1 MFSTERQALPN
12 ICYSAPIDKS
22 AERVKH
28 MRIIKLF
35 GSRKAGFTM
44 TEMVVTIAVIAI
56 LAGMMIPFFSATMN
70 RSTADADD
78 AYQKLNE
85 ANADITHKTLPT
97 DSDPTITLP
106 GADATTT
113 VAPASTTTKAPDA
126 TTTTTA
132 KPDEEISETGE
143 IVITNYLSG
152 TATVRTFTQAFASDM
167 FKSKFNGGDE
177 NTITHYSY
185 TSLELKS
192 DIKESFTIPQTNPD
206 GTKTAVNIY
215 LNGHTIK
222 GNIVADGLA
231 NIYGGS
237 KDNPRAQMGTIDASD
252 MTSALECTGGLGKI
266 DTVKFIGRNFGINL
280 YDGIIMNSD
289 YANSDAEKAGI
300 FNCICQARYDL
311 NGSAGIYSTKD
322 FRRIENT
329 VCTGYYGFRTSASLT
344 YVYDNT
350 FIGYKTGYYKSGG
363 SQERTFK
370 GNICIGETGSGI
382 SNYGSWNANIYGS
395 NERPSIIIGK
405 EYGIESSSARLDC
418 SFGQKDSNNENLF
431 IKGTSP
437 AVAARDGIKNIYS
450 GIFVSYQDGRATV
463 NSYAIDSISGGV
475 FVTGANTN
483 AMYITSFSRS
493 ITGGTFINPNT
504 NNTPLGMGSNSSG
517 SVSGAKFYSNYNG
530 FPNLGGVTADWN
542 PNPLTEVNKS
552 CIYTEY
558 TVGNLEKSNGYYN
571 VNYSYIPTK
580 KTTTITTKYYY
591 EAD

>member
-1 MFSTERQALPN
+1 
-12 ICYSAPIDKS
+12 
-22 AERVKH
+22 
-28 MRIIKLF
+28 
-35 GSRKAGFTM
+35 M

-56 LAGMMIPFFSATMN
+56 LAGMMIPFFSATMH
-70 RSTADADD
+70 RSNADAED

-113 VAPASTTTKAPDA
+113 TTTTKAPD
-126 TTTTTA
+126 TTTTTTV

-237 KDNPRAQMGTIDASD
+237 KSNPREKMGTIDASD

-289 YANSDAEKAGI
+289 SDDDSKLAGI
-300 FNCICQARYDL
+300 FNCICQARYDI
-311 NGSAGIYSTKD
+311 NGSAGIYSAKD

-329 VCTGYYGFRTSASLT
+329 VCTGYYGFRTSASLK
-344 YVYDNT
+344 YVHNNT

-363 SQERTFK
+363 TQGGTFK
-370 GNICIGETGSGI
+370 GNICIGENGSGI
-382 SNYGSWNANIYGS
+382 INRGSWNADIYGS
-395 NERPSIIIGK
+395 NERPSIIIGVK

-431 IKGTSP
+431 IKGSYP
-437 AVAARDGIKNIYS
+437 AVAARDGIKDIYS
-450 GIFVSYQDGRATV
+450 GIFVSCQDGHATV

-483 AMYITSFSRS
+483 AMFIKNFSGS
-493 ITGGTFINPNT
+493 ITGGTFINTNKNT
-504 NNTPLGMGSNSSG
+504 NNAPLGIGSGSSG
-517 SVSGAKFYSNYNG
+517 KVSGAKFYSNYNK
-530 FPNLGGVTADWN
+530 FPSLGGVTAKWD
-542 PNPLTEVNKS
+542 PNPLTEGKYTS
-552 CIYTEY
+552 SYTEY

-571 VNYSYIPTK
+571 VNYSYIPSKQTK
-580 KTTTITTKYYY
+580 NITTKYHY

>member
-1 MFSTERQALPN
+1 
-12 ICYSAPIDKS
+12 
-22 AERVKH
+22 
-28 MRIIKLF
+28 
-35 GSRKAGFTM
+35 M

-113 VAPASTTTKAPDA
+113 TTTTKAPD
-126 TTTTTA
+126 TTTTTTV
-132 KPDEEISETGE
+132 KLDEEISETGE
-143 IVITNYLSG
+143 IVITNYEGG
-152 TATVRTFTQAFASDM
+152 TATVRTFTQAFASDK
-167 FKSKFNGGDE
+167 FKSKLYGSDKS
-177 NTITHYSY
+177 TITNYSY
-185 TSLELKS
+185 TTLELKS

-206 GTKTAVNIY
+206 GTETAVNIY

-237 KDNPRAQMGTIDASD
+237 KSNPREKMGTIDASD

-300 FNCICQARYDL
+300 FNCICQARYDI

-344 YVYDNT
+344 YVYNNT

-363 SQERTFK
+363 SQGGTFLS
-370 GNICIGETGSGI
+370 NICIGENGSGI
-382 SNYGSWNANIYGS
+382 INHGSWKANIYGS
-395 NERPSIIIGK
+395 DKRTSIIIGK
-405 EYGIESSSARLDC
+405 EYGIYSPSDDLDC
-418 SFGQKDSNNENLF
+418 SFGKEGLNNENLF
-431 IKGTSP
+431 IQGKLP
-437 AVAARDGIKNIYS
+437 AVATKKIIKNIYN

-463 NSYAIDSISGGV
+463 DSNAINSISDGV

-493 ITGGTFINPNT
+493 ITGGTFINANT
-504 NNTPLGMGSNSSG
+504 NKAPLGMGSGSTG
-517 SVSGAKFYSNYNG
+517 SVSDAKFYSNYNG
-530 FPNLGGVTADWN
+530 FPNLGGATVSWN
-542 PNPLTEVNKS
+542 PTSLTAGSNS
-552 CIYTEY
+552 FSYTEY
-558 TVGNLEKSNGYYN
+558 TVGKLEKSDGYYD
-571 VNYSYIPTK
+571 VDYSYTPK
-580 KTTTITTKYYY
+580 NKTTTITTNYYY
-591 EAD
+591 KAD